1 MLAGLAWRN
10 IWRQP
15 HRTALSL
22 ISITVA
28 GAATIFLFSLQ
39 QGAYGTMKESVL
51 RLIDG
56 FAQVQPPGYSKDPDL
71 RKNIADPRVLMAS
84 LDKLPHVQATAPRA
98 MSYAILS
105 RDKRSYAGAVIG
117 IDPGREAEISDLAST
132 ITAGRYLRPS
142 DSNAAVVGVG
152 LAQNLKLSVGDKL
165 TMLGAARDGSVAADV
180 LNVVGIFSTG
190 APEIDRQL
198 IEMPL
203 SQFQSD
209 FAMGDRVNLVAVS
222 GHRLSDIQSSLSAIR
237 SAAQNDKLV
246 VRDWAELEPAL
257 HDVILLDIS
266 ISLLIYT
273 SLIVIV
279 VFIILN
285 TLLMSVLERTR
296 EFGMLMAIGMRP
308 GQIGRMIWFE
318 LLFLSGI
325 GAILGIALGSAITL
339 WVAHYGIAFPSA
351 EALFSQWHMP
361 STLYPQLN
369 ALSALAGPLA
379 IAVSIA
385 VAGIVPYLRV
395 LRLTPVP
402 AMRAT

>member
-22 ISITVA
+22 TSITLA

-39 QGAYGTMKESVL
+39 QGAYGTMKENVL

-56 FAQVQPPGYSKDPDL
+56 FAQVQPPGYQNDPDL
-71 RKNIADPRVLMAS
+71 RKNIADPRALMAR
-84 LDKLPHVQATAPRA
+84 LDKLPQVQTAAPRA

-105 RDKRSYAGAVIG
+105 KDQRSYAGAVIG
-117 IDPGREAEISDLAST
+117 IDPRLEKKISILDST
-132 ITAGRYLRPS
+132 ITAGRYLQQG
-142 DSNAAVVGVG
+142 DTNAAVIGAD
-152 LAQNLKLSVGDKL
+152 LARNLGASIGDRL
-165 TMLGAARDGSVAADV
+165 TMLGAARDGSIAADV
-180 LNVVGIFSTG
+180 LNVTGIFTTG
-190 APEIDRQL
+190 APEIDRQV
-198 IEMPL
+198 IEIPL

-209 FAMGDRVNLVAVS
+209 FAMDNRVNLIAVS
-222 GHRLSDIQSSLSAIR
+222 GHRLSDIQSSLPAIR
-237 SAAQNDKLV
+237 SAARSDKLV

-266 ISLLIYT
+266 ISVMIYV
-273 SLIVIV
+273 SLIIIV

-296 EFGMLMAIGMRP
+296 EFGMLLAVGMRP
-308 GQIGRMIWFE
+308 GQIGRMVWLE

-325 GAILGIALGSAITL
+325 GAALGIALGSGLTL
-339 WVAHYGIAFPSA
+339 WVAHYGIAFPKA

-361 STLYPQLN
+361 STLYPELN

-379 IAVSIA
+379 IAASIA
-385 VAGIVPYLRV
+385 VAGFFPYLRV
-395 LRLTPVP
+395 LRLKPVP
-402 AMRAT
+402 AMRAV